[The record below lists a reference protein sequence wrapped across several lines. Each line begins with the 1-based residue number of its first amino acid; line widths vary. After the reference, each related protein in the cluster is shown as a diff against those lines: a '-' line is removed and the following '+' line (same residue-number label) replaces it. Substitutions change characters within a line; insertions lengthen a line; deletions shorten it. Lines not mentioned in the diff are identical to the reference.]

1 MDEKEKAAY
10 KKGRREGFIEG
21 WLFTMVLFSIV
32 IFGPK
37 LMSLYGTIIKGIW
50 TVLTNGGLN

>member
-10 KKGRREGFIEG
+10 KKGFIEG
-21 WLFTMVLFSIV
+21 CLFTMVLFSIV